1 MSEMDGNLMSRIN
14 NLWSGLDIVEADVGT
29 HTDAICPTTKS
40 YKRTFLDNM
49 SQQVFGEARP
59 LWAMLLLFVEQI
71 ACEINFIC
79 KN

>member
-40 YKRTFLDNM
+40 YKHL
-49 SQQVFGEARP
+49 S
-59 LWAMLLLFVEQI
+59 
-71 ACEINFIC
+71 
-79 KN
+79 